1 METMLLFIVDTLA
14 SNFNNIIEM
23 MNDSIEKRKGKW
35 FNAVEEYRLEL
46 GLTWNR
52 LKNIDRQSLKI
63 LVRKYDTQKWKEGL
77 HRKTSMRIYRLK
89 KKERGY
95 EHCYRNNSY
104 STFLAKARINSLQ
117 LEEHNGRG
125 LRNYETNCKLC
136 GEETEDIV
144 HFLIKC
150 KELENKRDYKLIDR
164 NIQNPEERL
173 RELLYKNK
181 EHQEVGKLI
190 KNLWMLRKDQI
201 NDLMPP

>member
-1 METMLLFIVDTLA
+1 M
-14 SNFNNIIEM
+14 
-23 MNDSIEKRKGKW
+23 
-35 FNAVEEYRLEL
+35 Y
-46 GLTWNR
+46 
-52 LKNIDRQSLKI
+52 
-63 LVRKYDTQKWKEGL
+63 
-77 HRKTSMRIYRLK
+77 RKTSMRIYRLE
-89 KKERGY
+89 KKEIGY
-95 EHCYRNNSY
+95 EQCYRNNSY
-104 STFLAKARINSLQ
+104 STFLAKASINSLQ
-117 LEEHNGRG
+117 LEEHKGRG
-125 LRNYETNCKLC
+125 LQIYETKCKLC

-190 KNLWMLRKDQI
+190 KNLWMLRKDRI